1 MVRRRSFEYK
11 PSYGIESA
19 EFSAAAL
26 LQTLAKAG
34 PSGAERMRCGGS
46 ETTGRKLDNARRVE
60 REYRQ
65 GIGRQP
71 ARPYPAPNF
80 ELARPLANGS
90 GEVQLQV
97 ELKTIRLLNV

>member
-1 MVRRRSFEYK
+1 MVQRRSCEYK
-11 PSYGIESA
+11 PGYGIESA
-19 EFSAAAL
+19 EFSAAAR

-46 ETTGRKLDNARRVE
+46 ETTCRKLDNARRFE
-60 REYRQ
+60 REHRP

-71 ARPYPAPNF
+71 ARSYPVPSF

-90 GEVQLQV
+90 GEVPLQV
-97 ELKTIRLLNV
+97 ELKTIL